1 MIKTKS
7 PRRTSKGGSWNK
19 QKDLTSEESAPKPL
33 DPIPSNL
40 EGKKAYLQKWFD
52 ENRIPGK
59 IQSWFTVPSKT
70 ENADWRIVSRHLS
83 KGHRVLS
90 IEGPFKGARP
100 PKLVLDVDQQI
111 RKPHL
116 SKFRGSILQIW
127 FRSTG
132 DGRFG
137 IAVQNILH
145 SAEATREF
153 KSFLEYLEHEHAS
166 DVLCCHQMQVRPV
179 QLLEPSA
186 PQTGVSVELKKGFG
200 SPFLPIGGSGQKFSI
215 LDWTPV
221 AKEPWLR
228 LPARIREAIHPA
240 KDDKFL
246 ECFAGPAF
254 VSTSLAKNFS
264 ECYAVD
270 QRDIARQ
277 TPEVRYLH
285 SSIDRDF
292 FPKFFRGKSK
302 QGKWTVY
309 LDPPGGKSLPGNTV
323 SALAAAAPERILLN
337 TSNLSQAALEIKRFR
352 REGYMLRKLIP
363 LDLEPDTPSFQIL
376 LLFVPDRAGL
386 LGHRPE
392 RSAKVIRKRENQAS
406 SPDTF
411 PETIRFTQKRRSSA
425 PHSRQKD

>member
-1 MIKTKS
+1 MIKTRT
-7 PRRTSKGGSWNK
+7 PRRSSNGGSWNK
-19 QKDLTSEESAPKPL
+19 PKEIPAEESAAPL
-33 DPIPSNL
+33 AQIPADL

-59 IQSWFTVPSKT
+59 IQSWFSVPSKT
-70 ENADWRIVSRHLS
+70 DNADWRIVSRHLS
-83 KGHRVLS
+83 KGHRILT

-100 PKLVLDVDQQI
+100 PKLVLDIDQQI

-153 KSFLEYLEHEHAS
+153 KSFLDYLEHEHSS

-179 QLLEPSA
+179 QLLDPSM

-200 SPFLPIGGSGQKFSI
+200 SPFLPIAGSGQKFHI
-215 LDWTPV
+215 LDWTPT

-228 LPARIREAIHPA
+228 LPTRIREAIHPA

-254 VSTSLAKNFS
+254 IATSLAKNFS
-264 ECYAVD
+264 ECFAAD

-277 TPEVRYLH
+277 TPGVRYLH
-285 SSIDRDF
+285 AAIDRDF

-309 LDPPGGKSLPGNTV
+309 LDPPNGKSLPSYTI
-323 SALAAAAPERILLN
+323 SALAEAAPERILLN
-337 TSNLSQAALEIKRFR
+337 TSNLAQAALEIKRFR

-363 LDLEPDTPSFQIL
+363 LDLEPETPTFQIL

-386 LGHRPE
+386 LGRKPE
-392 RSAKVIRKRENQAS
+392 RTAKVIREQENQTRDSGAAV
-406 SPDTF
+406 
-411 PETIRFTQKRRSSA
+411 ETIRFTQKRRIPAST
-425 PHSRQKD
+425 SRQKD